1 MELVVEFHASEKKNF
16 NADAR
21 SASADT
27 TNVRY
32 LVFYYLDYIVQ
43 IDKSILQY
51 SRITRYTCT

>member
-1 MELVVEFHASEKKNF
+1 MELVVEFHASKKKNF

-32 LVFYYLDYIVQ
+32 LVFRYFDHIVPGW
-43 IDKSILQY
+43 
-51 SRITRYTCT
+51 